1 MSSKLINSYNIK
13 LKDSQT
19 DEEKIV
25 TQQMYD
31 SIFELYVWHMT
42 LANREG
48 LKERAETVYQL
59 LRLLINTDN
68 IIIPLPYPKKE
79 PFIILME
86 LDKKD
91 DGEMYVV
98 TNITQQGGDM
108 VVEYEPIGVDKTW
121 N

>member
-1 MSSKLINSYNIK
+1 MNSKLINSYNIK
-13 LKDSQT
+13 IKDSQT
-19 DEEKIV
+19 DEEIRM
-25 TQQMYD
+25 TEQMYN

-59 LRLLINTDN
+59 LRLLVNTDN

-91 DGEMYVV
+91 DGKMYVV
-98 TNITQQGGDM
+98 KNISQQGDDM
-108 VVEYEPIGVDKTW
+108 VIEYEPIGG
-121 N
+121 

>member
-1 MSSKLINSYNIK
+1 MNSKLIKSYNIK

-19 DEEKIV
+19 DEEKRR
-25 TQQMYD
+25 TQQIYD
-31 SIFELYVWHMT
+31 SVFELYVWYMA
-42 LANREG
+42 LSNREG
-48 LKERAETVYQL
+48 LKEKAETVYQL
-59 LRLLINTDN
+59 LRLLVNTDN

-98 TNITQQGGDM
+98 TNITQQGDDM
-108 VVEYEPIGVDKTW
+108 VVEYEPIGG
-121 N
+121 

>member
-1 MSSKLINSYNIK
+1 MNSKLINSYNIK
-13 LKDSQT
+13 IKDSQT
-19 DEEKIV
+19 DEEIRM
-25 TQQMYD
+25 TEQMYN

-42 LANREG
+42 LDNREG

-59 LRLLINTDN
+59 LRLLVNTDN

-91 DGEMYVV
+91 DGKMYVV
-98 TNITQQGGDM
+98 TNITQQDDDM
-108 VVEYEPIGVDKTW
+108 VIEYEPIGG
-121 N
+121 

>member
-1 MSSKLINSYNIK
+1 MNSKLINSYNIK
-13 LKDSQT
+13 IKDSQT
-19 DEEKIV
+19 DEEIRM
-25 TQQMYD
+25 TEQMYN

-42 LANREG
+42 LSNREG

-59 LRLLINTDN
+59 LRLLVNTDN

-91 DGEMYVV
+91 DGKMYVV
-98 TNITQQGGDM
+98 KNIKQQGDDM
-108 VVEYEPIGVDKTW
+108 VIEYEPIGG
-121 N
+121 

>member
-1 MSSKLINSYNIK
+1 MNSKLINSYNIK

-19 DEEKIV
+19 DEEKR
-25 TQQMYD
+25 TTEQMYN

-42 LANREG
+42 LPNREG

-59 LRLLINTDN
+59 LRLLVNTDN

-91 DGEMYVV
+91 DGKMYVV
-98 TNITQQGGDM
+98 KNISQQGDDM
-108 VVEYEPIGVDKTW
+108 VIEYEPIGG
-121 N
+121 

>member
-1 MSSKLINSYNIK
+1 MNSKLIKSYNIK

-19 DEEKIV
+19 DEEKRT
-25 TQQMYD
+25 TQQIYD
-31 SIFELYVWHMT
+31 SVFELYVWYMA
-42 LANREG
+42 LGNREG

-79 PFIILME
+79 PFIVLME

-98 TNITQQGGDM
+98 TNITQQGDDM
-108 VVEYEPIGVDKTW
+108 VVEYEPIGG
-121 N
+121 